1 LKEFAL
7 RKKVLVIEDE
17 KIDALRIGRAINAQ
31 FPEVSLE
38 LITTGEQALDWLH
51 RFRGDSVSLVLM
63 DLSVPR
69 MHGLELLV
77 EFKRSDLV
85 KDVPIVVLSGNE
97 DPEAIRLAYGAGAS
111 AYVVKP
117 ATAAQMSAALTS
129 TLEFWLNVNRVSVA
143 TRVAET

>member
-1 LKEFAL
+1 M
-7 RKKVLVIEDE
+7 
-17 KIDALRIGRAINAQ
+17 
-31 FPEVSLE
+31 
-38 LITTGEQALDWLH
+38 
-51 RFRGDSVSLVLM
+51 SLVLM